1 MKSHIL
7 IQNKGELPVWGIRL
21 MGLSNKDANQIGQ
34 FGTGLKESIALLAR
48 MDLFPIIYSGEMRMD
63 FSIQNMDGQDE
74 ICFML
79 SEDRQRFVANEW
91 HGLGIHPDF
100 GKADWNNPWMIFRE
114 VVCNALDESG
124 TDDLFH
130 ECSMRQPEGVAGATR
145 VYIPVTPEIMEAYT
159 SINRKLLPL
168 GDHTIAYSVS
178 GYGRLIEKR
187 EDAKL
192 QVFHRGVWIQEHQ
205 DESLYDYDL
214 DGIKLNESRSCDWHS
229 VTTQTGIV
237 IAQFSEDQAQAL
249 LNAMLVDNRTI
260 WERHCLTNGTYYVDK
275 KSEAWQNAWTSIF
288 GDNAVLTDT
297 SAYFHDKLKRMGK
310 TPIIVSD
317 SGLMSFLKSAGI
329 PHVAQVLTR
338 EDRKWDTVA
347 DPDEESQD
355 VFDFV
360 WNRLGVAGLQHG
372 KEKPPLRI
380 FTELLGSAE
389 VTFGAYHGGT
399 CYINRACVGSIQ
411 ERRACLEE
419 LAHHIS
425 GASDE
430 SREFQMFLLEVA
442 DHFGFESVLK

>member
-1 MKSHIL
+1 
-7 IQNKGELPVWGIRL
+7 
-21 MGLSNKDANQIGQ
+21 MGLSNKDADQIGQ
-34 FGTGLKESIALLAR
+34 FGTGLKESIALMAR
-48 MDLFPIIYSGEMRMD
+48 MDLFPVIFSGEMRMD
-63 FSIQNMDGQDE
+63 FSIQDMDGQQE
-74 ICFML
+74 ICFKL

-130 ECSMRQPEGVAGATR
+130 ECSMREPEGVAGATR
-145 VYIPVTPEIMEAYT
+145 IYIPVTPEIMEAYA

-168 GDHTIAYSVS
+168 GDHTIVHGVS

-192 QVFHRGVWIQEHQ
+192 QVFHRGVWIQEHEE
-205 DESLYDYDL
+205 ESLYDYDL
-214 DGIKLNESRSCDWHS
+214 DGVKLNESRSCDWHS
-229 VTTQTGIV
+229 VNTQTGIV

-260 WERHCLTNGTYYVDK
+260 WERHCLSNATYYVDTK
-275 KSEAWQNAWTSIF
+275 MEAWQNAWTSIF

-297 SAYFHDKLKRMGK
+297 SAFFHDKLKRMGK

-329 PHVAQVLTR
+329 DHVAQVLTR

-355 VFDFV
+355 VFDSV
-360 WNRLGVAGLQHG
+360 WDRLETAGLTHG
-372 KEKPPLRI
+372 KTKPPLRI
-380 FTELLGSAE
+380 FTELPGSAE
-389 VTFGAYHGGT
+389 VTFGGYLNGT
-399 CYINRACVGSIQ
+399 CYVNRACVGSLQ

-419 LAHHIS
+419 QAHHIS

-442 DHFGFESVLK
+442 DYFCFEEAVKNASD